1 MEISYRIKERV
12 TGYIRKNELIKQ
24 GDTIIIGVSG
34 GADSMCLLFLLSDIS
49 ASLGVKIKVL
59 HVEHGIRGEASVK
72 DAEYV
77 ENICDKKGIDCRVIN
92 IDAASYA
99 KDNSLTLEEAA
110 RILRYEAFE
119 NYRLELINSG
129 EQSVKIAVAHHMN
142 DQAETVIFQMLRGSG
157 IKGMGGMNPQRE
169 NIIRPLLCLSREE
182 ILLYLSENHIIYRT
196 DESNE
201 DNAYSRNF
209 IRNEILPKLENI
221 QPQAVTHISEM
232 AEELRDVERYLCKK
246 AEEIYKRAA
255 TEAEGPGRDDNDLR
269 LSIKVL
275 TGEEEVLQ
283 RAVLRMAVGRFIPNR
298 KDVGRTHFDS
308 IMSLIEKGS
317 GKSVNLPKGVVVSR
331 QGDALIFRKE
341 SEELTAGAG
350 LYRISEPVKLQEILK
365 EPKSLT
371 VGEGQEINIRAY
383 SRPDGFE
390 IPRNAYTKCFD
401 YDKISNGMQI
411 RNARPGDYLV
421 IDSDGHRKDL
431 RDYFVN
437 EKIPAVIRGE
447 VLLVA
452 DGSHILW
459 VMGYRISEQAKI
471 TKDSNTILEISVT
484 GGFPWE
490 KK

>member
-1 MEISYRIKERV
+1 MEISYKIKERV
-12 TGYIRKNELIKQ
+12 IGYIRKNELIKQ
-24 GDTIIIGVSG
+24 GDTVIIGVSG

-49 ASLGVKIKVL
+49 DSLGVKIKVL

-77 ENICDKKGIDCRVIN
+77 ENICDKEGIDCKVIN
-92 IDAASYA
+92 IDASSYA

-119 NYRLELINSG
+119 EYRQELTDNN
-129 EQSVKIAVAHHMN
+129 EHSVKIAVAHHMN

-157 IKGMGGMNPQRE
+157 IKGMGGMSPQRE

-182 ILLYLSENHIIYRT
+182 ILIYLSENHINYRT

-209 IRNEILPKLENI
+209 IRNEILPKLKNI
-221 QPQAVTHISEM
+221 QPQAVSHISEM
-232 AEELRDVERYLCKK
+232 AEELRDVEKYLFKK
-246 AEEIYKRAA
+246 AEEIYNRAVI
-255 TEAEGPGRDDNDLR
+255 EAAANDRGDNELR

-275 TGEEEVLQ
+275 AVEEEVLQ
-283 RAVLRMAVGRFIPNR
+283 RAVLRMAVGCFIPNR
-298 KDVGRTHFDS
+298 KDVSRTHFDS
-308 IMSLIEKGS
+308 IKGLIEKGS
-317 GKSVNLPKGVVVSR
+317 GKSVNLPKGIVVSR
-331 QGDALIFRKE
+331 QGDELIFTKE
-341 SEELTAGAG
+341 TEEKTVCAG
-350 LYRISEPVKLQEILK
+350 LYKISESVNQQEVLR
-365 EPKSLT
+365 EPKRLT
-371 VGEGQEINIRAY
+371 VGEGQEISIRAY
-383 SRPDGFE
+383 SRPAGFE
-390 IPRNAYTKCFD
+390 IPQNAYTKCFD
-401 YDKISNGMQI
+401 YDKISNGLQI
-411 RNARPGDYLV
+411 RNVRPGDYLV
-421 IDSDGHRKDL
+421 IDSDGHRKEL
-431 RDYFVN
+431 KDYFVN
-437 EKIPAVIRGE
+437 EKIPVALREE

-471 TKDSNTILEISVT
+471 KKDSNTILEISVT